1 MSQITKARPRA
12 ILQGIRDLSR
22 RTPPV
27 APEQIPQ
34 HLPHVYLFTERGPTL
49 PHLVVGASRTK
60 TYGARSFDY
69 LGPYANHATVLAN
82 IVNAR
87 GNAAMIQRLKPAD
100 AATAML
106 RLSIEVIREELTE
119 YARDEV
125 TGKVKVDTQGYP
137 IELDAVGEEI
147 DRKHPDFIDPIT
159 EVFSQALY
167 DAVPRSTIIG
177 YKARWLL
184 DTVREFGEGVVVS
197 NGDMT
202 SSIAGADSTIYPV
215 LDLEVDSFGAYGN
228 RIGLTLSAPTVDTLP
243 PADAT
248 LANSV
253 KAAMY
258 RFQIVER
265 PVDASTPNIVTSM
278 FGETAIDLSLK
289 SGLVNPRVGSQISA
303 SDVLIDRYRNI
314 DTPGFPP
321 EYGPFGKLHVYEA
334 IIEELLTELAIGRPV
349 NDISGEGLSVAGAAA
364 YTVALAADATI
375 TPWTWWQG
383 LTRTERSTFIGPDT
397 AIGAEAGWNSDI
409 VTAVGDYVSVEADIT
424 QHHTLSDL
432 SNIHLLNF
440 ISGKDVKGVEYRNL
454 QLNGPDADDNSGI
467 LMSNKARHYAAGGSD
482 GDISIGNFDTLTGN
496 QLENWGDLE
505 ATLLDRAK
513 YPQSII
519 YDSGFSLETKQKM
532 LTPIGLRKDVA
543 VILSTQELGYWDRA
557 IPLAPVWV
565 VKGPNT
571 AVEESNM
578 AIALKGAAELYPE
591 SEVYGTSVCR
601 AAVIGHAGHLINSQ
615 YKGWLPLTI
624 DVADKLAGYMGAGIG
639 TWSAGQ
645 APDIAPNNQVS
656 RFKDVN
662 VPYKN
667 DVVYDNDWDSGLVW
681 VQHFDRQNLFYP
693 AWQTV
698 YSDDTSV
705 LNSMITMLACVELEK
720 VADRVWRELT
730 GRSDLTNEQFIE
742 RSDALIEANTR
753 DRFDGRFIIVPETYF
768 TEADEIRGYS
778 WSTNIKI
785 YANNMKTVGSMT
797 IEAWRQSDFGQ

>member
-27 APEQIPQ
+27 EPEQIPQ

-69 LGPYANHATVLAN
+69 LGPYANHATVLSN
-82 IVNAR
+82 VVNAR

-100 AATAML
+100 ATTSKIS
-106 RLSIEVIREELTE
+106 LSFEVIKDVFVE
-119 YARDEV
+119 YDRKPDGTV
-125 TGKVKVDTQGYP
+125 RIDSQGYP
-137 IELDAVGEEI
+137 VELDENGTPL
-147 DRKHPDFIDPIT
+147 DRTDAAYLDNG
-159 EVFSQALY
+159 VFSEILWQ
-167 DAVPRSTIIG
+167 AVPRLTFVG
-177 YKARWLL
+177 YRGRWIMDTAR
-184 DTVREFGEGVVVS
+184 VFGEGVVAQ
-197 NGDMT
+197 GDMT
-202 SSIAGADSTIYPV
+202 SAIAGADSTVYPI
-215 LDLEVDSFGAYGN
+215 LDLEVDSFGEYGN
-228 RIGLTLSAPTVDTLP
+228 RIGLSLSAPTVNTLP
-243 PADAT
+243 PVDAS

-253 KAAMY
+253 KAATY
-258 RFQIVER
+258 RFQVVER
-265 PVDASTPNIVTSM
+265 PVDASTPNVVSTM
-278 FGETAIDLSLK
+278 FGETAIDLTLK
-289 SGLVNPRVGSQISA
+289 SGLVNPRIGNQISA
-303 SDVLIDRYRNI
+303 TEVFIDRYRNI

-321 EYGPFGKLHVYEA
+321 EYGPFGNLHIYEDA
-334 IIEELLTELAIGRPV
+334 IEDLTAILAIGNPDAPANV
-349 NDISGEGLSVAGAAA
+349 PAANALSAAGDAAWTA
-364 YTVALAADATI
+364 ALAADDTL
-375 TPWTWWQG
+375 TVWEWWKS
-383 LTRTERSTFIGPDT
+383 LTRADRATYIGTET
-397 AIGAEAGWNSDI
+397 AIGAEAGWFAG
-409 VTAVGDYVSVEADIT
+409 VPLATGGAYAAEEADIT
-424 QHHTLSDL
+424 GHYTFSNLD
-432 SNIHLLNF
+432 NIHLLN
-440 ISGKDVKGVEYRNL
+440 IVSAVDMDGRAYRNL
-454 QLNGPDADDNSGI
+454 RLNGPDSEDNTGL
-467 LMSNKARHYAAGGSD
+467 LMSSRTRHYAVGGSD
-482 GDISIGNFDTLTGN
+482 GDISLGNFDVLVKN
-496 QLENWGDLE
+496 EAENWGDLE

-519 YDSGFSLETKQKM
+519 YDSGFSIETKRAL
-532 LTPIGLRKDVA
+532 LTPIGLRKDMA
-543 VILSTQELGYWDRA
+543 VILSTQELGYWDRTV
-557 IPLAPVWV
+557 PEAPVWITR
-565 VKGPNT
+565 GPNS
-571 AVEESNM
+571 ASDESNN
-578 AIALKGAAELYPE
+578 AILLKGAAELYPE

-601 AAVIGHAGHLINSQ
+601 AAIIGHTGHLINSQ

-624 DVADKLAGYMGAGIG
+624 DVADKIAGYMGAGIG
-639 TWSAGQ
+639 SWTAGQ

-662 VPYKN
+662 VPYKK

-705 LNSMITMLACVELEK
+705 LNSLITMLACVELEK
-720 VADRVWRELT
+720 VADRSWRELT

-742 RSDALIEANTR
+742 RSDALIEERTR